1 MSASQPIL
9 SNYAN
14 LFPEKATSKARAVAA
29 VAAAAAAAAVAAAAA
44 AKVKARNQEMS
55 FEVNKLLMQLNRFLE
70 PPSSS
75 FISALDRRRL
85 LELST

>member
-29 VAAAAAAAAVAAAAA
+29 VAAVAAAAA

-75 FISALDRRRL
+75 FISALDRLRL